1 MLFGAAKSEVS
12 RFPGCFPRCLLEEEG
27 SSSRRRC
34 ECECVC
40 CSVYPIFALH
50 IFTAGVLYCTKQD
63 ALNTGFL
70 SRGFRTFTQQQQ
82 QTWIDQLMS
91 FTAHSIPVYT
101 KRSMQLIS

>member
-1 MLFGAAKSEVS
+1 
-12 RFPGCFPRCLLEEEG
+12 LLEEEG

-34 ECECVC
+34 ECECLC